1 MKTNRMLATALAGT
15 LGVVVAGAMVYA
27 NRSQPTADDLKAGA
41 LTALRA
47 ANADW
52 ATLDRDAHGTW
63 SAHVLRSNGSITDV
77 RMDDRFRVI
86 GVDDAAMAVVASTQ
100 APASG
105 TRDDDYE
112 APIPASDTERAGKA
126 ALEAVGG
133 GTVESVDRDGE
144 AGATWEVEVTKTD
157 GSKVD
162 VLLDAGFRVISVG
175 GEQEP
180 NEGPDDSADDDN
192 GQNDD

>member
-1 MKTNRMLATALAGT
+1 MKPNRMLATALAGA
-15 LGVVVAGAMVYA
+15 LGAVVAGALAYA
-27 NRSQPTADDLKAGA
+27 NRSQPTADDLKSGA

-47 ANADW
+47 ANAEW

-63 SAHVLRSNGSITDV
+63 NAHVLRSNGSITDV
-77 RMDDRFRVI
+77 RRDDQFRVI

-100 APASG
+100 ATASSA
-105 TRDDDYE
+105 RDDDHE
-112 APIPASDTERAGKA
+112 SPIPAADQERAGKA

-157 GSKVD
+157 GNKVD
-162 VLLDAGFRVISVG
+162 VLLDAEFRVISVG

-192 GQNDD
+192 GQHDG